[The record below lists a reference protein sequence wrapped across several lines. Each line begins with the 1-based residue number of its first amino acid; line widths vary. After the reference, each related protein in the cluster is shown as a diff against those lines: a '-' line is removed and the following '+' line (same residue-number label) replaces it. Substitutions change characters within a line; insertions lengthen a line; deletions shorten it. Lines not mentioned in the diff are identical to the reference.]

1 VRLFP
6 LERVFAEIDWIVRD
20 KIEYVY
26 CADANFCLFSRDE
39 KIVDY
44 VLEQSKE
51 HGYPKYFHVNYTKN
65 RTEFVF
71 DISTRMVRGGLAKA
85 QTIAF
90 QSMDPHV
97 LENIG
102 RKNMSPAHFRQLMRR
117 FNENHI
123 ATYSELIL
131 GLPGET
137 YASFCSGMCS
147 LIENGQHFAVYVYPC
162 EIFPNSEI
170 SQEAYRKKFSIGT
183 TRVPFLLMHSNAVP
197 APGAVTEYVELLT
210 SSATMTRMDWARTYV
225 FATFVQGLHNVGFSR
240 ALAMYL
246 RQTHGFGYLDFYGGL
261 LSYMAAHPQTKMG
274 ALYNRILSLCV
285 GVAEG
290 ENAFMAPCEG
300 TNNVLWSF
308 EEIVCIEIAR
318 DPDAFYGELFAWTDS
333 LFGGDPVLPS
343 LYRYQRDI
351 IKKYGLK
358 DIEITS
364 PYDFYSFFEAVYLGE
379 PQPLRKTPIRITLQD
394 PCPVGTLA
402 DYAREVIWYGR
413 NRQMADYT
421 GHYYDIRCEALP
433 SDSESVS

>member
-1 VRLFP
+1 
-6 LERVFAEIDWIVRD
+6 
-20 KIEYVY
+20 
-26 CADANFCLFSRDE
+26 
-39 KIVDY
+39 
-44 VLEQSKE
+44 
-51 HGYPKYFHVNYTKN
+51 
-65 RTEFVF
+65 
-71 DISTRMVRGGLAKA
+71 
-85 QTIAF
+85 
-90 QSMDPHV
+90 
-97 LENIG
+97 
-102 RKNMSPAHFRQLMRR
+102 
-117 FNENHI
+117 
-123 ATYSELIL
+123 
-131 GLPGET
+131 
-137 YASFCSGMCS
+137 MCS

-183 TRVPFLLMHSNAVP
+183 TRVPFLLMHSNAIP

-210 SSATMTRMDWARTYV
+210 SSATMTRMDWARSYV
-225 FATFVQGLHNVGFSR
+225 FAAFVQGLHNVGFSR
-240 ALAMYL
+240 ALAIYL
-246 RQTHGFGYLDFYGGL
+246 RQAQGLGYYDFYGGL
-261 LSYMAAHPQTKMG
+261 LSYMAEHPETRMG

-318 DPDAFYGELFAWTDS
+318 DPDAFYGELFAWTDT
-333 LFGGDPVLPS
+333 LFGGDPVLPA

-379 PQPLRKTPIRITLQD
+379 PQPLREIPIRITLQD

-402 DYAREVIWYGR
+402 DYAREVIWFGR

-421 GHYYDIRCEALP
+421 GHYYDIRCEEL
-433 SDSESVS
+433 SSGSEFVS